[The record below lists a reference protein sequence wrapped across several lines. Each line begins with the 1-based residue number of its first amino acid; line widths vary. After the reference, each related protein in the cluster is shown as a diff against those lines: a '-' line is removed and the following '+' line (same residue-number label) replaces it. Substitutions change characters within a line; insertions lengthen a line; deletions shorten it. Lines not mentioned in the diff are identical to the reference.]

1 MSFAMLLCPGGPE
14 IILFALLGLM
24 LLGVV
29 CVGFVVAAIYATMGL
44 AKWAAARHN
53 RMVANQ
59 R

>member
-1 MSFAMLLCPGGPE
+1 MSFAMLCLDGE
-14 IILFALLGLM
+14 MFIFALLGLG

-29 CVGFVVAAIYATMGL
+29 CVGFLVAAIYTTIGL